1 MIEEINANADFWFKV
16 YTLMTLS
23 IILLQFLTHQMLGM
37 HLNRPLKAFL
47 GVLLILELV
56 IVVCHLMT
64 SIAFVISLNGVLILT
79 VFLQFYLI
87 GKILKDAK

>member
-23 IILLQFLTHQMLGM
+23 IILLQFLTQQMLGAY
-37 HLNRPLKAFL
+37 LNRPLKAFL

>member
-1 MIEEINANADFWFKV
+1 MIEEINNNPEFWFKV

-23 IILLQFLTHQMLGM
+23 IILLQFLTHQMLGAY
-37 HLNRPLKAFL
+37 LRPPLKVFL
-47 GVLLILELV
+47 GFLLIFQLI
-56 IVVCHLMT
+56 IVVLHIMT
-64 SIAFVISLNGVLILT
+64 SIAFIISLNGILILT

>member
-1 MIEEINANADFWFKV
+1 MIEEINTNPAFWFKV

-23 IILLQFLTHQMLGM
+23 IILLQFLTHQMLGTY
-37 HLNRPLKAFL
+37 LSRPLKAFL
-47 GVLLILELV
+47 GFLLILQLI
-56 IVVCHLMT
+56 IVVLHIMT
-64 SIAFVISLNGVLILT
+64 SIAFIISLNGILILT

>member
-1 MIEEINANADFWFKV
+1 
-16 YTLMTLS
+16 
-23 IILLQFLTHQMLGM
+23 MLGAY
-37 HLNRPLKAFL
+37 LNRPLKAFL

>member
-1 MIEEINANADFWFKV
+1 MIEEINTNADFWFKV

-23 IILLQFLTHQMLGM
+23 VILLQFITKSMLGIDLEGALR
-37 HLNRPLKAFL
+37 HFL
-47 GVLLILELV
+47 GFLLIFQLCLV
-56 IVVCHLMT
+56 TIHIIL
-64 SIAFVISLNGVLILT
+64 SICFILSLNGVLILT

>member
-23 IILLQFLTHQMLGM
+23 IILLQFLTQQMLGAY
-37 HLNRPLKAFL
+37 LNRPLKAFL

-79 VFLQFYLI
+79 VFIQFYLI
-87 GKILKDAK
+87 GKTLKDAK

>member
-23 IILLQFLTHQMLGM
+23 IILLQFLTQQMLGAY
-37 HLNRPLKAFL
+37 LNRPLKAFL

-56 IVVCHLMT
+56 IVVCHIMT
-64 SIAFVISLNGVLILT
+64 SIAFVVSLNGVLILT

>member
-37 HLNRPLKAFL
+37 YLNRPLKAFL

-56 IVVCHLMT
+56 IVVCHIMT
-64 SIAFVISLNGVLILT
+64 SIAFVVSLNGVLILT